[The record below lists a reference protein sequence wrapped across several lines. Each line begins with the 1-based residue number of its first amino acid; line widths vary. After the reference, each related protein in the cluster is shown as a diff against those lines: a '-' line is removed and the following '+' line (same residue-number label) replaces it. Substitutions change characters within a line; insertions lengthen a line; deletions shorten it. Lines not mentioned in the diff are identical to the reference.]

1 MAEIMNKY
9 IVMLLVMN
17 SSIAYADKDVLVTSI
32 LTNRLVE
39 NNYSN
44 LQSVNLLPTVK
55 NSSNYNNLLNF
66 SKKEIKVVIVGLEDK
81 FEPLTIS
88 AQVSYYSV
96 VISDTKE
103 IVVYLNNLGIKNND
117 AIKIANTLAAGI
129 STSNKCTGERNS
141 CLISNQNLE
150 FVNDYYDKVLRIF
163 IPSSYFKKKRKKEKY
178 LKDDGLSNLWITKFY
193 GNYEH
198 NSSSSYFSTLDNY
211 IGLGPGYLN
220 FNGLINQQDQ
230 DVKSAQYVYN
240 FNKYTLLFGL
250 NDNINDLSDIT
261 QNSFLSDKKFTGVTF
276 AKTNNLLVKN
286 IANNSIQFFTPSE
299 GTLEVKKDGKV
310 IFQKYVQSGQNSLFY
325 SELPPGSYNVSLT
338 VTNNK
343 NIIYQGDDYIYN
355 LNYGDSGSSP
365 YARVGKVEI
374 NDLDYNDLEVGISYP
389 IFDSFKLLLNSYL
402 IGNDFYYSTGLRYR
416 GEQFN
421 TSLNYSKGNA
431 EEKTRFNLNY
441 GFLFLQVTRN
451 KNDNQNDKYYKITTQ
466 NNTQANLSANY
477 QLDGKTNLYSS
488 VFYNKYDNNN
498 DENYD
503 FNVGLTRRFDNN
515 ISINTSYAI
524 RNDNNL
530 FSVNISIP
538 LGNNINYSGSIN
550 SSEDYNQFYSS
561 INYTDKLY
569 GKNIT
574 ITPSATYTPENDD
587 SWVKSINAS
596 INSNNKNYDSSLRI
610 GSNNS
615 DVNYG
620 ISFSTT
626 QVVSDYGIDYTNENT
641 LSSLYINAPNSSDIL
656 GTLNLIN
663 SSNGNNREY
672 NLKDGQKIYIPTYSQ
687 DKINYSIN
695 NNIFLRNSTINNR
708 NNVDFIPGKMK
719 TLSLDVI
726 DSSSITVIN
735 SGLENINCKGSACL
749 KKTPIQNNVVDLI
762 VEPDKYFEILL
773 GEKICW
779 QGNLSKLDKK
789 AIVCGE

>member
-44 LQSVNLLPTVK
+44 LQSVKLLPAVK

-117 AIKIANTLAAGI
+117 AIKIANILAAGI

-163 IPSSYFKKKRKKEKY
+163 IPSSYFNKKTKKEKY

-338 VTNNK
+338 VTNNE

-365 YARVGKVEI
+365 YARVGKVKI

-421 TSLNYSKGNA
+421 TSLNYSKGNT

-538 LGNNINYSGSIN
+538 LGNNINYSASIN

-656 GTLNLIN
+656 GTLNLID

-672 NLKDGQKIYIPTYSQ
+672 DLKDGQKIYIPTYSQ

-749 KKTPIQNNVVDLI
+749 KKIPIQNNVVDLI

-773 GEKICW
+773 GKKICW